1 MLAVWIT
8 TATEPRRCLTGPRGS
23 YAARMTVVG
32 ADLPPSTARAAVWCR
47 PPRSAPEGRS
57 PSSARSLAILGVLAF
72 FYVYAV
78 AGGTL
83 ASVPGIP
90 LPAGLPY
97 LVICAVGVGY
107 GLAVMASAGR
117 PRVRLMMRD
126 WGLGG
131 SPAAKVWLGL
141 AYVLPL
147 AGSFVA
153 SWVLRTAGPFS
164 AVATTPLSL
173 LVGMLGPAAF
183 VICVILARVSSL
195 RAVKDAI
202 LDGRAP
208 SFTVSSDRAWW
219 WDGEAWTNVS
229 AAAPESA
236 LRSPDTNYWWMGRDW
251 VPLPPRR
258 IAR

>member
-1 MLAVWIT
+1 MLPEV
-8 TATEPRRCLTGPRGS
+8 GRGD

-32 ADLPPSTARAAVWCR
+32 ADLPPSTGRAAVWCR
-47 PPRSAPEGRS
+47 PPRSAPEGRR
-57 PSSARSLAILGVLAF
+57 PSSGRSLAILGVLAF

-90 LPAGLPY
+90 WPARLPY

-107 GLAVMASAGR
+107 GLAIIATAGR

-131 SPAAKVWLGL
+131 RPAAKVWLGL

-147 AGSFVA
+147 AASLVA
-153 SWVLRTAGPFS
+153 GWTLRAAGPFPT
-164 AVATTPLSL
+164 VATTPLAP
-173 LVGMLGPAAF
+173 LVGLLGPAAF
-183 VICVILARVSSL
+183 VICLMLARVSSL
-195 RAVKDAI
+195 RAVKKAI
-202 LDGRAP
+202 VNGRAP

-219 WDGEAWTNVS
+219 WDGEAWANVS

-236 LRSPDTNYWWMGRDW
+236 VRSPDTNHWWTGRDW
-251 VPLPPRR
+251 LPLPPRPITR
-258 IAR
+258 